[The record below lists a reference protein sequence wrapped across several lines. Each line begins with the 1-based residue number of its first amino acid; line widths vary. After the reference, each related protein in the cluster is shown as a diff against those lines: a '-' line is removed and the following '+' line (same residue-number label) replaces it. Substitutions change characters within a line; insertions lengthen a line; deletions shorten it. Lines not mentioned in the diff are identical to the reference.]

1 MLYWKGISVQRF
13 MDEIRLTIQ
22 NRYTYYKF
30 SIKLL
35 HNDLRDTMSR
45 WKHAHQ
51 IWFWKHDSSPATFL
65 TWNVREFL
73 NRQFPRDGPIS
84 WPPTSPDTL
93 AMYSKCIYYYFQYKW
108 NI

>member
-1 MLYWKGISVQRF
+1 

-22 NRYTYYKF
+22 HRYTYYKF
-30 SIKLL
+30 SIRLL

-45 WKHAHQ
+45 WKHA
-51 IWFWKHDSSPATFL
+51 IKYGFGNTMAATFF

-73 NRQFPRDGPIS
+73 NGQFSQRWIGRDGP
-84 WPPTSPDTL
+84 PRSPDTL
-93 AMYSKCIYYYFQYKW
+93 AMYSKCIYYYFQYKG